1 MLAGPDAGGAML
13 LYLELCVLTA
23 RDRERWSAAHGR
35 LRGRGWRCC
44 AAPCTRSAWRRCLA
58 PARADLLLDG
68 IDGLLLH
75 RVVADP
81 TGAAAAAAQ
90 FAHLVDHP

>member
-35 LRGRGWRCC
+35 LRGPWLEMLRG
-44 AAPCTRSAWRRCLA
+44 ALHALGVAPVPGAGTR
-58 PARADLLLDG
+58 
-68 IDGLLLH
+68 
-75 RVVADP
+75 
-81 TGAAAAAAQ
+81 
-90 FAHLVDHP
+90 